1 MFSTGGA
8 PAPAPARPGGGAV
21 AVGVAVNPAGAGN
34 GEGRPAGNCE
44 VKPAGLGNGEGK
56 PDGLGKGE
64 PGVPG
69 AIAAGA
75 AGCGTACTLPREFW
89 AGLAQATAASK
100 AAAQTR
106 SRRFGEVATAFMLD
120 PSAARLDE
128 PSRAVQAIIAAGRQ

>member
-21 AVGVAVNPAGAGN
+21 AVGVAVNPAGA
-34 GEGRPAGNCE
+34 
-44 VKPAGLGNGEGK
+44 GNGEGK